1 MSLKPELFEGLRFD
15 FSKGVNQKF
24 SLTHSIFMGSVE
36 ARARSRALALPR
48 CAAAPPLAAPL
59 PCRDADVARLANC
72 ATRAAPRTQVPSQGS
87 QTIKVPASSYEFG
100 SILVDG
106 NTMMIGKVF
115 TDGRLTGRIKYDV
128 SDALSLK
135 LQTQLTKEKGYS
147 QVMLDIDGKGLDW
160 QAQLKLG
167 NGAFYGV
174 NYIQSVTRALSLGGE
189 AFWLGA
195 QRKSGVG
202 VAARLADDTCVATAQ
217 LASTGLVSLTY
228 VQKVSDKVS
237 LASDFMYNWNSR
249 EATASV
255 GYDYILRQC
264 RLRARVDSHGSV
276 VRPLRACCM
285 RCMQPQLLT
294 RSCARIRRRSW
305 RST

>member
-24 SLTHSIFMGSVE
+24 SLTHSVFMGSVE
-36 ARARSRALALPR
+36 
-48 CAAAPPLAAPL
+48 
-59 PCRDADVARLANC
+59 
-72 ATRAAPRTQVPSQGS
+72 VPSQGA

-100 SILVDG
+100 SIVVDG
-106 NTMMIGKVF
+106 NTMLIGKIF
-115 TDGRLTGRIKYDV
+115 TDGRLTGRIKHDF

-135 LQTQLTKEKGYS
+135 LQTQLTSEKGYS
-147 QVMLDIDGKGLDW
+147 QVMLDVESKGLDW
-160 QAQLKLG
+160 QSQLKMG

-174 NYIQSVTRALSLGGE
+174 NYIQSVTPALSLGGE

-202 VAARLADDTCVATAQ
+202 VACRHADERAVATAQ

-228 VQKVSDKVS
+228 VHRVSDKVA

-249 EATASV
+249 EATASA
-255 GYDYILRQC
+255 GYDYVLRQC

-276 VRPLRACCM
+276 AAYLEEHLNVGVNFILSAEVDHAKKDYKFGFGM
-285 RCMQPQLLT
+285 T
-294 RSCARIRRRSW
+294 IGE
-305 RST
+305 

>member
-1 MSLKPELFEGLRFD
+1 VSLKPELFEGLRFD

-36 ARARSRALALPR
+36 
-48 CAAAPPLAAPL
+48 
-59 PCRDADVARLANC
+59 
-72 ATRAAPRTQVPSQGS
+72 VPSQGA

-100 SILVDG
+100 AILVDG
-106 NTMMIGKVF
+106 PAMMIGKVF
-115 TDGRLTGRIKYDV
+115 TDGRLTGRVKYDV

-147 QVMLDIDGKGLDW
+147 QVMLDVDAKGLDW

-167 NGAFYGV
+167 NGAFYGC
-174 NYIQSVTRALSLGGE
+174 NYIQSVTPALSLGGE

-202 VAARLADDTCVATAQ
+202 VAARHATESAVSTAQ
-217 LASTGLVSLTY
+217 LASTGLISLTY
-228 VQKVSDKVS
+228 VQKVSEKVS

-249 EATASV
+249 EATASC
-255 GYDYILRQC
+255 GYDYVLRQC

-276 VRPLRACCM
+276 AAFLEEHLNIGVNF
-285 RCMQPQLLT
+285 LLSAEVDHAKKDYKFGFGMT
-294 RSCARIRRRSW
+294 IGE
-305 RST
+305 